1 MAKAASG
8 KLHLIASKSGRA
20 DSIAV
25 HQDMDLWLA
34 KLRGGESVTHALPP
48 LRHAWVHFAEGAVEL
63 NGHGLKAGD
72 AAALNEEGSLNILGK
87 EGSQVLLSDL
97 N

>member
-8 KLHLIASKSGRA
+8 KLHLIASKSGRV

-34 KLRGGESVTHALPP
+34 KLRAGESVTHALPP
-48 LRHAWVHFAEGAVEL
+48 SRHAWVQVAEGAVEL
-63 NGHGLKAGD
+63 NGQRLKAGD
-72 AAALNEEGSLNILGK
+72 AAAVGAEGTLNVLGQ
-87 EGSQVLLSDL
+87 EASQVLLFDL